1 MRPVPRAAVLAA
13 AVLVPLLGCAAPEDE
28 ATTTS
33 SAGAG
38 SCEKDQL
45 ELETDGELTIGTD
58 KPAYPPWFVD
68 DDPTNGKGYESAVAY
83 AIAEQ
88 LGYSPEEVE
97 WVTVPFN
104 AVVSPGEK
112 KFDFDVNQVSI
123 TEQRRKAVD
132 FSSGYY
138 DVRQTVITNAGSAI
152 DGATSIADL
161 ADARLGA
168 QVGTTSYTAITETI
182 GTSQA
187 PAAFDTNDQAVQ
199 SLKNGQIDGIV
210 VDLPT
215 AYYMTAVQLDKGT
228 IVGQLPLPDGEV
240 EQFGA
245 VLDKGSPLTDC
256 VSQAVDALRA
266 AWRRRQLSRSSWIAE
281 GCQSAIPDLIRRA
294 RERPA
299 APATRTRAGRGCRP
313 HAARRRPG

>member
-1 MRPVPRAAVLAA
+1 MRTFSRPAATAPLAVLLVLGAA
-13 AVLVPLLGCAAPEDE
+13 LTACGAPRDE
-28 ATTTS
+28 ADDAADTADETS
-33 SAGAG
+33 SETTAET
-38 SCEKDQL
+38 CTKDS
-45 ELETDGELTIGTD
+45 LETLTPGTLTIGTD
-58 KPAYPPWFVD
+58 SPAYEPWFVD
-68 DDPTNGKGYESAVAY
+68 DDPSNGKGYESAVAY

-88 LGYSPEEVE
+88 LGYSTDEVQ

-182 GTSQA
+182 GTSEQ

-215 AYYMTAVQLDKGT
+215 AYYMTAVQLDKGK
-228 IVGQLPLPDGEV
+228 IVGQLPLPDGDV

-256 VSQAVDALRA
+256 VSQAVDALREDGTLD
-266 AWRRRQLSRSSWIAE
+266 QLASEWLE
-281 GCQSAIPDLIRRA
+281 QQG
-294 RERPA
+294 
-299 APATRTRAGRGCRP
+299 APELS
-313 HAARRRPG
+313 

>member
-1 MRPVPRAAVLAA
+1 MRTISRTLAA
-13 AVLVPLLGCAAPEDE
+13 TAPLALLLALTACGAPRDEESAVDSSTEEETTAAAEDCTPDNLE
-28 ATTTS
+28 TL
-33 SAGAG
+33 SAG
-38 SCEKDQL
+38 
-45 ELETDGELTIGTD
+45 TLTIGTD
-58 KPAYPPWFVD
+58 SPAYEPWFVD
-68 DDPTNGKGYESAVAY
+68 DDPTNGEGYESAVAF

-88 LGYSPEEVE
+88 LGYTDDQVT

-138 DVRQTVITNAGSAI
+138 DVRQTVITNKGSAI

-161 ADARLGA
+161 ADATLGA

-182 GTSQA
+182 GTSEQ

-215 AYYMTAVQLDKGT
+215 AYYMTAVQLDDGM
-228 IVGQLPLPDGEV
+228 IVGQLPAADGDV

-256 VSQAVDALRA
+256 VSQAVDALREDGTLD
-266 AWRRRQLSRSSWIAE
+266 QLASEWLE
-281 GCQSAIPDLIRRA
+281 QQG
-294 RERPA
+294 
-299 APATRTRAGRGCRP
+299 APELS
-313 HAARRRPG
+313 

>member
-1 MRPVPRAAVLAA
+1 MRTISRTLAATAPLAVLLALTA
-13 AVLVPLLGCAAPEDE
+13 CGAPRDE
-28 ATTTS
+28 ADDASDTS
-33 SAGAG
+33 SDASSETTPAAETLTAG
-38 SCEKDQL
+38 
-45 ELETDGELTIGTD
+45 TLTIGTD
-58 KPAYPPWFVD
+58 SPAYPPWFVD
-68 DDPTNGKGYESAVAY
+68 DDPANGEGYESAVAF

-88 LGYSPEEVE
+88 LGYTTDEVE
-97 WVTVPFN
+97 WVIVPFN

-138 DVRQTVITNAGSAI
+138 DVRQTVITNKGSAI

-168 QVGTTSYTAITETI
+168 QVGTTSYTAITDTI
-182 GTSQA
+182 GTSEQ

-215 AYYMTAVQLDKGT
+215 AYFMVAAQLDNGM
-228 IVGQLPLPDGEV
+228 IVGQLPAAEGDA

-245 VLDKGSPLTDC
+245 VLDKDSPLTDC
-256 VSQAVDALRA
+256 VSQAVDALREDGTLD
-266 AWRRRQLSRSSWIAE
+266 QLASEWLE
-281 GCQSAIPDLIRRA
+281 QQG
-294 RERPA
+294 
-299 APATRTRAGRGCRP
+299 APELS
-313 HAARRRPG
+313 